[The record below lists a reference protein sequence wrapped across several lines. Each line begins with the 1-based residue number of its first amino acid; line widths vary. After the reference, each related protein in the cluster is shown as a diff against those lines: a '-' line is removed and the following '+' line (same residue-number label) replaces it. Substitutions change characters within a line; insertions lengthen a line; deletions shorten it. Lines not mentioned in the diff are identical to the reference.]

1 MEKSSIYE
9 DIAARTGGDI
19 YIGVVGPVRTGKS
32 TFIKRF
38 METQVLPRIDNA
50 YMRER
55 ARDELPQ
62 SGSGRTIMT
71 AEPKFVP
78 EEAVDIA
85 VDQGTAISV
94 RLVDC
99 VGYMVEG
106 ALGDTENGAER
117 MVTTPWFD
125 EEIPMRRAAEIG
137 TRKVIAEH
145 STIGVAVTTGGS
157 VTDLPREA
165 YLEAEARVVG
175 ELKAL
180 GKPFVLLL
188 NSAHPEAEETQAL
201 REELAGLYG
210 VDVLA
215 VNCMTLTE
223 QDVTDIIKAVLSEF
237 PVSEIGLF
245 LPSWL
250 GALGRDNPIKEAV
263 YAAIREG
270 AGNTALIRDLDGF
283 TAALAGC
290 GQVSG
295 ARLRRVDM
303 GTGRAE
309 VELDMP
315 RTLFYETVGE
325 MSGFAIGDDGDLI
338 ALLKEL
344 SHVKAE
350 YDKVAGALRDV
361 RERGYGVVMPDIA
374 ELTLQEP
381 EIVKKAGKYS
391 VRLKANAPSIHMIG
405 VDTVTEVSPA
415 LGGERSSE
423 DVINFLLQEFEGD
436 TGKIWESNLFGK
448 SLHEIAAEGLQTK
461 IRKMPPEV
469 QAKLRGTVTRIIN
482 DGCGGLICIIL

>member
-78 EEAVDIA
+78 EEAVTVAIDDSA
-85 VDQGTAISV
+85 SISV

-99 VGYMVEG
+99 VGYMVDG

-117 MVTTPWFD
+117 MVTTPWFE

-145 STIGVAVTTGGS
+145 STIGVAVTTDGS
-157 VTDLPREA
+157 VTDLPRES
-165 YLEAEARVVG
+165 YLEAEIRVVN

-188 NSAHPEAEETQAL
+188 NSAHPESEETQAL
-201 REELAGLYG
+201 RAELSESYG
-210 VDVLA
+210 VDCLA

-223 QDVTDIIKAVLSEF
+223 NDVTDILRAVLSEF
-237 PVSEIGLF
+237 PVTEIGIF

-250 GALGRDNPIKEAV
+250 GALGKDDPIKETV

-270 AGNTALIRDLDGF
+270 AENTKLIRDLAAFAD
-283 TAALAGC
+283 ALAGC
-290 GQVSG
+290 EKVSG
-295 ARLRRVDM
+295 AELRRVDM
-303 GTGRAE
+303 GSGRAE
-309 VELDMP
+309 ILLDMP
-315 RTLFYETVGE
+315 RALFYETVGE
-325 MSGFAIGDDGDLI
+325 MSGFTIGDDGDLI

-350 YDKVAGALRDV
+350 YDKVADALRDA
-361 RERGYGVVMPDIA
+361 REKGYGVVMPDIA

-405 VDTVTEVSPA
+405 VNTVTEVSPA

-461 IRKMPPEV
+461 IRKMPPEA
-469 QAKLRGTVTRIIN
+469 QTKLRNAITRIVN

>member
-9 DIAARTGGDI
+9 DIALRTGGDI

-38 METQVLPRIDNA
+38 METQILPNIEND
-50 YMRER
+50 YMRQR
-55 ARDELPQ
+55 AQDELPQ

-78 EEAVDIA
+78 EEAVTIA
-85 VDQGTAISV
+85 VDGTTSVSV

-99 VGYMVEG
+99 VGYMVDG
-106 ALGDTENGAER
+106 ALGDTEDGAER
-117 MVTTPWFD
+117 MVTTPWFE

-145 STIGVAVTTGGS
+145 STIGVAVTTDGS

-165 YLEAEARVVG
+165 YLEAEARVVN

-180 GKPFVLLL
+180 GKPFALLL
-188 NSAHPEAEETQAL
+188 NSAHPEAEETRAL
-201 REELAGLYG
+201 REELAASYG
-210 VDVLA
+210 VDCLA
-215 VNCMTLTE
+215 VNCMALTE
-223 QDVTDIIKAVLSEF
+223 RD
-237 PVSEIGLF
+237 VSEIIRAVLGRFPLGEIGVW
-245 LPSWL
+245 LPAWL
-250 GALGRDNPIKEAV
+250 GALGKDNPLKEQL
-263 YAAIREG
+263 YAAVRAAAEN
-270 AGNTALIRDLDGF
+270 AELIRDVPAFAESL
-283 TAALAGC
+283 TGC
-290 GQVSG
+290 GSVTG
-295 ARLRRVDM
+295 AEVTGVDM
-303 GTGRAE
+303 GTGRAS
-309 VELDMP
+309 VRVDMP
-315 RTLFYETVGE
+315 RSLFYETVGE
-325 MSGFAIGDDGDLI
+325 MSGFAIGDDGDLLG
-338 ALLKEL
+338 LLTEL
-344 SHVKAE
+344 SRIKVE
-350 YDKVAGALRDV
+350 YDKVSDALRDV
-361 RERGYGVVMPDIA
+361 REKGYGVVMPDTR

-381 EIVKKAGKYS
+381 EIVKKGGKYS
-391 VRLKANAPSIHMIG
+391 VRLKAGAPSIHMIG

-469 QAKLRGTVTRIIN
+469 QTKLRGTIGRIIN
-482 DGCGGLICIIL
+482 DGCNGLICIIL

>member
-1 MEKSSIYE
+1 MENETLYE
-9 DIAARTGGDI
+9 DIARRTGGDI
-19 YIGVVGPVRTGKS
+19 YLGVVGPVRTGKS

-38 METQVLPRIDNA
+38 METMVIPKIENV

-78 EEAVDIA
+78 EEAVSVALD
-85 VDQGTAISV
+85 DKTAISV

-99 VGYMVEG
+99 VGYMVDG

-117 MVTTPWFD
+117 MVTTPWFE

-145 STIGVAVTTGGS
+145 STIGVAVTTDGS

-165 YLEAEARVVG
+165 YVEAEVRVVN
-175 ELKAL
+175 ELREL

-188 NSAHPEAEETQAL
+188 NCADPGSGEAQAL
-201 REELAGLYG
+201 RDKLAEDYG
-210 VDVLA
+210 VTCLA
-215 VNCMTLTE
+215 VNCMTLSS
-223 QDVTDIIKAVLSEF
+223 QDVTEIIRAVLVQF
-237 PVSEIGLF
+237 PVYEVGVY
-245 LPSWL
+245 LPAWL
-250 GALGRDNPIKEAV
+250 GALERGDPLKEAV
-263 YAAIREG
+263 YTALREG
-270 AGNTALIRDLDGF
+270 YGDTVLIRDLDG
-283 TAALAGC
+283 LIEKLRQC
-290 GQVSG
+290 DKVSG
-295 ARLRRVDM
+295 AELKSLDM
-303 GTGRAE
+303 GAGLAS
-309 VELDMP
+309 VELSMP
-315 RTLFYETVGE
+315 RALFYETVGE
-325 MSGFAIGDDGDLI
+325 MSGFSIGDDGDLI

-344 SHVKAE
+344 GKIKRE
-350 YDKVAGALRDV
+350 YDKVSEALREV
-361 RERGYGVVMPDIA
+361 RERGYGVVMPDIS

-381 EIVKKAGKYS
+381 EIVKRAGKYS
-391 VRLKANAPSIHMIG
+391 VRLKANAPSIHMIS

-415 LGGERSSE
+415 VGGERSGE

-469 QAKLRGTVTRIIN
+469 QTKLRGTVTRIIN
-482 DGCGGLICIIL
+482 DGCSGLICLIL